1 MGTNMRAVPGPKN
14 QLSSYSIAE
23 IVAYLIEMSFSN
35 RAMLST
41 GGKLVAAVTIELT
54 KLVRKTARSFHSSI
68 L

>member
-1 MGTNMRAVPGPKN
+1 
-14 QLSSYSIAE
+14 
-23 IVAYLIEMSFSN
+23 MSFSN